1 MLRTHTTSPSMIALV
16 SVAVA
21 ILIVTLGAVIYLR
34 MAPSALP
41 VEIPAENPAV
51 VNPTEALVLAI
62 PNPAPVRAVSIYRSE
77 ETLRRWLDE
86 AYEQHNTARVEKLLR
101 ILNGRYERRSGRP
114 Y

>member
-1 MLRTHTTSPSMIALV
+1 MLKTHTTSPSTIALV

-21 ILIVTLGAVIYLR
+21 ILTVALGAVVYLR
-34 MAPSALP
+34 MVPSAIP

-51 VNPTEALVLAI
+51 VNPTEAPALAI
-62 PNPAPVRAVSIYRSE
+62 PNPVPVRAVSIYRSE

-86 AYEQHNTARVEKLLR
+86 AYEQHNTGRVEKLLR
-101 ILNGRYERRSGRP
+101 TLNGRYERRSGRP

>member
-1 MLRTHTTSPSMIALV
+1 MLKTHTASPSTFALV

-21 ILIVTLGAVIYLR
+21 ILTTALGAVIYLK
-34 MAPSALP
+34 MAPSAIP

-51 VNPTEALVLAI
+51 VNPTEAPALAL
-62 PNPAPVRAVSIYRSE
+62 PNPVSVRAVSIYRSE

-101 ILNGRYERRSGRP
+101 ILNGRFERRSGLP